1 MVENKLKLKEIYD
14 FLDSVSPFELQEK
27 WDNSG
32 LLVGSF
38 EDEIQKV
45 YISIDLDEEIL
56 EELEENSLIITH
68 HPLIFSPLKRV
79 NFDSYATKLLKTLI
93 QKNIALISMH
103 TNIDT
108 THLNK
113 YVAKQILD
121 LDVIDSQGYIS
132 YANVNDSFSNFAN
145 KISKKLGLEYI
156 KYVKCN
162 EEIKKVALVT
172 GAGMSLIGQVEAD
185 CFITGD
191 IKYHDAM
198 EAKSRGI
205 SLIDIRHYESE
216 KHFAP
221 LMMGLVEE
229 YLKKNKLKAI
239 ITASKNPFKFCTQ
252 GETIE

>member
-1 MVENKLKLKEIYD
+1 MKLKEIYD
-14 FLDSVSPFELQEK
+14 FLDELSPFELQEK

-32 LLVGSF
+32 LLVGNF
-38 EDEIQKV
+38 DDEIKKV
-45 YISIDLDEEIL
+45 YISIDLDEENL
-56 EELEENSLIITH
+56 EQVDENSLIITH
-68 HPLIFSPLKRV
+68 HPLIFSALKKV
-79 NFDSYATKLLKTLI
+79 NYDSYSTKLLKILI

-103 TNIDT
+103 TNIDI

-113 YVAKQILD
+113 HVASEILG
-121 LDVIDSQGYIS
+121 LDVIDSDGYIC

-145 KISKKLGLEYI
+145 NIASRLGLEYI

-162 EEIKKVALVT
+162 EKVKKVALIT
-172 GAGMSLIGQVEAD
+172 GAGMSMIGQVDAD
-185 CFITGD
+185 CFLTGD

-198 EAKSRGI
+198 EAKARGI

-216 KHFAP
+216 KHFSG

-229 YLKKNKLKAI
+229 YLKKNKLQAI

-252 GETIE
+252 GETVE

>member
-1 MVENKLKLKEIYD
+1 MKLKEIYN
-14 FLDSVSPFELQEK
+14 FLDELSPFELQEK

-38 EDEIQKV
+38 DDEIKQV
-45 YISIDLDEEIL
+45 YISIDLDLEIL
-56 EELEENSLIITH
+56 EEIEEDSLIITH

-79 NFDSYATKLLKTLI
+79 NYDSYSTKILKRLI

-108 THLNK
+108 THLNR
-113 YVAKQILD
+113 YVAREILG
-121 LDVIDSQGYIS
+121 LDVLDTEGYIC
-132 YANVNDSFSNFAN
+132 YANVNDSFANFAN
-145 KISKKLGLEYI
+145 NIAARLGLEYI

-162 EEIKKVALVT
+162 EDVKKVALVT
-172 GAGMSLIGQVEAD
+172 GAGMSMIGQIDAD
-185 CFITGD
+185 CFLTGD

-198 EAKSRGI
+198 EAKARGI

-216 KHFAP
+216 KHFSP
-221 LMMGLVEE
+221 LLLGLVEE

-252 GETIE
+252 GETVE